1 MVRGMIAST
10 GVGPMAVVRMMS
22 QDDDEDWMKYASAG
36 FGQTN
41 YSLWEAE
48 TDVNSAEVEPEQ
60 SDPELPEQLV
70 NHMEEI
76 PRAPNPAGLK
86 HLVRVGCCDF
96 CLGRLGG
103 KKRFDQTIE
112 ESGIEIRQSVIE
124 GNRHLANIREEI
136 PLCIFCENLFD
147 ETDLLADIIHDSI
160 APYEIKRLQLGAR
173 FPKDQIEAEDVE
185 RKRYGANGSDGLK
198 TGLVAEIARKL
209 NAKLNGVKLVNEKPH
224 VLALIDVLTLSVELD
239 VRAHYIYGRYR
250 KLERGIPQT
259 RWPCR
264 ACKGRGCDSCKNTGL
279 QYEASVQD
287 FIGNPILTALD
298 ATEHSFHGMGRED
311 IDVRCMG
318 RGRPFVI
325 ELKEP
330 KVRTCD
336 YQELQHKVNEQ
347 AAGAIE
353 VTDLR
358 GSNRSEVVR
367 IKDTPADKSYTIRFR
382 LQPMSEAEYD
392 VLTAPLD
399 LTKVDKN
406 SRQRKP
412 RRGDKR
418 KDNTK
423 PLPTEIIIE
432 TAGYDE
438 SELSNMKKAELVAIC
453 SENELTKSGKKAELI
468 ARILAM
474 PKPGSKC
481 FELPDCDTIKTAI
494 MSLQGTKL
502 AQRTPDRVAHRR
514 ADLIRRRE
522 VVTVHEPIVEVMNDG
537 STEIEFTL
545 RCESGTYVKETI
557 HGDNGRTQPS
567 VASLLKAKCE
577 VIWLDVGD
585 IHAD

>member
-1 MVRGMIAST
+1 MVTLM
-10 GVGPMAVVRMMS
+10 PE
-22 QDDDEDWMKYASAG
+22 DDDEDWMKYASAG

-41 YSLWEAE
+41 YSLWDEESVENSEEIDAE
-48 TDVNSAEVEPEQ
+48 ELDL
-60 SDPELPEQLV
+60 ELPEQLGT
-70 NHMEEI
+70 HMEEI

-86 HLVRVGCCDF
+86 HLVRGGCCDF

-103 KKRFDQTIE
+103 KKRYEQTIE
-112 ESGIEIRQSVIE
+112 ESGIEIRKSVVE
-124 GNRHLANIREEI
+124 GNSHLANIREEI
-136 PLCIFCENLFD
+136 PLCTFCENLFE
-147 ETDLLADIIHDSI
+147 ETDLLADIIYDNI

-185 RKRYGANGSDGLK
+185 RKRYAANGSDGLK

-209 NAKLNGVKLVNEKPH
+209 NAKLDGVKLVNEKPH
-224 VLALIDVLTLSVELD
+224 VLALIDVLTLTVELD

-264 ACKGRGCDSCKNTGL
+264 ACKGRGCETCNNTGL
-279 QYEASVQD
+279 QYESSVQD
-287 FIGNPILTALD
+287 LIGNPILASLD

-330 KVRTCD
+330 KIRTCD
-336 YQELQHKVNEQ
+336 YSKLQQIVNEQ

-358 GSNRSEVVR
+358 SSNRSEVVR

-382 LQPMSEAEYD
+382 LQPMNELEYN
-392 VLTAPLD
+392 VLIAPLD

-406 SRQRKP
+406 SRKRKP

-423 PLPTEIIIE
+423 PLPTEIITDTVTFSE
-432 TAGYDE
+432 T
-438 SELSNMKKAELVAIC
+438 ELSKMKKAELEAIC
-453 SENELTKSGKKAELI
+453 VENKLTKTGKKAELI
-468 ARILAM
+468 ARILSM
-474 PKPGSKC
+474 PSPGSAC
-481 FELPDCDTIKTAI
+481 FELPDADTIKSTI
-494 MSLQGTKL
+494 MALQGTKL

-522 VVTVHEPIVEVMNDG
+522 VVNVHEPVVDIMDDG
-537 STEIEFTL
+537 TTEIEFTL

>member
-1 MVRGMIAST
+1 M
-10 GVGPMAVVRMMS
+10 PEE
-22 QDDDEDWMKYASAG
+22 DDEDWMKYASAG

-41 YSLWEAE
+41 YSLWDEE
-48 TDVNSAEVEPEQ
+48 TEEPE
-60 SDPELPEQLV
+60 DTPEVDQFDLDMPEQLGT
-70 NHMEEI
+70 HMEEI

-103 KKRFDQTIE
+103 KKRYEQTIE
-112 ESGIEIRQSVIE
+112 QSGIEIRQTVID
-124 GNRHLANIREEI
+124 GNSHLANIREEI
-136 PLCIFCENLFD
+136 PLCPFCENLFD
-147 ETDLLADIIHDSI
+147 ETDLLADIIYDSI
-160 APYEIKRLQLGAR
+160 EPYEIKRLQLGAR
-173 FPKDQIEAEDVE
+173 FPKDQIEEEDAQ
-185 RKRYGANGSDGLK
+185 RKRYAATGSDGLK

-209 NAKLNGVKLVNEKPH
+209 NKRLDGVKLVNEKPH
-224 VLALIDVLTLSVELD
+224 VLALIDVLTLTVELD

-264 ACKGRGCDSCKNTGL
+264 ACKGRGCEKCNDTGL
-279 QYEASVQD
+279 QYESSVQD
-287 FIGNPILTALD
+287 LIGNPILDVLKAE
-298 ATEHSFHGMGRED
+298 EHSFHGMGRED

-330 KVRTCD
+330 KLRSCS
-336 YQELQHKVNEQ
+336 YEELENIINTQ

-358 GSNRSEVVR
+358 SSNRSEVVR
-367 IKDTPADKSYTIRFR
+367 IKDTPADKSYTIRFK
-382 LQPMSEAEYD
+382 LLPMNELEYG

-399 LTKVDKN
+399 LTKTDQK
-406 SRQRKP
+406 SRKRKP

-423 PLPTEIIIE
+423 PLPTEIITE
-432 TAGYDE
+432 ENGFNQDE
-438 SELSNMKKAELVAIC
+438 LTKMKKAELEAIC
-453 SENELTKSGKKAELI
+453 VEHKLAKTGKKNELIE
-468 ARILAM
+468 RILAM
-474 PKPGSKC
+474 PKPGSSC
-481 FELPDCDTIKTAI
+481 FDLPDHKTIKSTI
-494 MSLQGTKL
+494 MSLEGTKL

-514 ADLIRRRE
+514 ADLIRRRD
-522 VVTVHEPIVEVMNDG
+522 VVTVHEPVIETMEDGVTEV
-537 STEIEFTL
+537 EFTL

>member
-1 MVRGMIAST
+1 M
-10 GVGPMAVVRMMS
+10 PE
-22 QDDDEDWMKYASAG
+22 DDDEDWMKYASAG

-41 YSLWEAE
+41 YSLWDEE
-48 TDVNSAEVEPEQ
+48 TEEPEET
-60 SDPELPEQLV
+60 PEVDQFDLDMPEQLGT
-70 NHMEEI
+70 HMEEI

-103 KKRFDQTIE
+103 KKRYEQTIE
-112 ESGIEIRQSVIE
+112 QSGIEIRQTVID
-124 GNRHLANIREEI
+124 GNSHLANIREEI
-136 PLCIFCENLFD
+136 PLCPFCENLFD
-147 ETDLLADIIHDSI
+147 ETDLLADIIYDSI
-160 APYEIKRLQLGAR
+160 EPYEIKRLQLGAR
-173 FPKDQIEAEDVE
+173 FPKDQIEEEDAQ
-185 RKRYGANGSDGLK
+185 RKRYAATGSDGLK

-209 NAKLNGVKLVNEKPH
+209 NKRLDGVKLVNEKPH
-224 VLALIDVLTLSVELD
+224 VLALIDVLTLTVELD

-264 ACKGRGCDSCKNTGL
+264 ACKGRGCEKCNDTGL
-279 QYEASVQD
+279 QYESSVQD
-287 FIGNPILTALD
+287 LIGNPILDVLKAE
-298 ATEHSFHGMGRED
+298 EHSFHGMGRED

-330 KVRTCD
+330 KLRSCS
-336 YQELQHKVNEQ
+336 YEELENIINTQ

-358 GSNRSEVVR
+358 SSNRSEVVR
-367 IKDTPADKSYTIRFR
+367 IKDTPADKSYTIRFK
-382 LQPMSEAEYD
+382 LLPMNELEYG

-399 LTKVDKN
+399 LTKTDRK
-406 SRQRKP
+406 SRKRKP

-423 PLPTEIIIE
+423 PLPTEIITE
-432 TAGYDE
+432 ENGFNQDE
-438 SELSNMKKAELVAIC
+438 LTKMKKAELEAIC
-453 SENELTKSGKKAELI
+453 VEHKLAKTGKKNELIE
-468 ARILAM
+468 RILAM
-474 PKPGSKC
+474 PKPGSSC
-481 FELPDCDTIKTAI
+481 FDLPDHKTIKSTI
-494 MSLQGTKL
+494 MSLEGTKL

-514 ADLIRRRE
+514 ADLIRRRD
-522 VVTVHEPIVEVMNDG
+522 VVTVHEPVIETTEDGVTEV
-537 STEIEFTL
+537 EFTL